1 MHPVLE
7 QIKQFLAPRWYKLQ
21 KSVVEFVKQFL
32 VPKLRELQKY
42 MVKFAKQFLVPKWHK
57 LQKYMLDFKERMT
70 MKRMVVMCLL
80 LVAVVCGILALAR
93 GDGKQD
99 WEKEPYPFEV
109 EIVGIFSNGFR
120 YSTNSPV
127 RVWDNWGNSYDIK
140 NMDVE
145 VDFDKDNRDEA
156 QLFLTLFIPRI
167 ILEYNPSDLK
177 DIDGDLVK
185 GELVDTSITVIEFA
199 NGQKVISSSDIEG
212 DSSYLEN
219 PSYAEWNL
227 DELFSIT
234 DRGYYDTEYSY
245 IFTDNLSEDEQ
256 LKVNTLSLLRSYDI
270 VSVTDIW
277 WADEDHFADVLKI
290 EFKDFHSAATIN
302 AIFTDLEK
310 RAKLSG
316 TLGKLLTEGS
326 SSSKLSSVQSNKSVS
341 TNPDDD
347 EEEIDSVL
355 VEKGIV
361 IKSVETQ
368 HNVVQNGQKGMN
380 IIVNYSVEGM
390 KGKTGDLN
398 AYFYFEDG
406 TPLKDGNKSSVPCY
420 GTYDGSVVVGKQFT
434 PRYDDVA
441 MSSTLFMPYD
451 ELHLRKGKFSLKF
464 YCAIFDD
471 EMKQQAT
478 SNWKYFT
485 VTQQ

>member
-42 MVKFAKQFLVPKWHK
+42 MVKFAKQFLVPKWHE

-80 LVAVVCGILALAR
+80 LVAVLCGILALVR

-99 WEKEPYPFEV
+99 WEKEPYPFEI
-109 EIVGIFSNGFR
+109 EKHVGYLLLGAGTYWSANSILPVTVVDGKGHEFDIQWGISVSSSDDFSFSMGWSPIELDLSDEYNNDDYDDSYVLIEFSNGQK
-120 YSTNSPV
+120 YSLGLEFSPYEINTGLEFYTS
-127 RVWDNWGNSYDIK
+127 DSEY
-140 NMDVE
+140 E
-145 VDFDKDNRDEA
+145 EADF
-156 QLFLTLFIPRI
+156 
-167 ILEYNPSDLK
+167 
-177 DIDGDLVK
+177 
-185 GELVDTSITVIEFA
+185 
-199 NGQKVISSSDIEG
+199 ISMC
-212 DSSYLEN
+212 
-219 PSYAEWNL
+219 
-227 DELFSIT
+227 
-234 DRGYYDTEYSY
+234 
-245 IFTDNLSEDEQ
+245 
-256 LKVNTLSLLRSYDI
+256 RSYDI
-270 VSVTDIW
+270 TSVRCFYCWNSTSSSEKCSDSKELE
-277 WADEDHFADVLKI
+277 ALKI
-290 EFKDFHSAATIN
+290 RFKDFNSAATIN
-302 AIFTDLEK
+302 TMLNSIEK
-310 RAKLSG
+310 RSG
-316 TLGKLLTEGS
+316 SDFAEFGKVLTKGS
-326 SSSKLSSVQSNKSVS
+326 SSSDLSEKSIS
-341 TNPDDD
+341 SDSDDD
-347 EEEIDSVL
+347 EEKIDSVL
-355 VEKGIV
+355 VEKSIV

-420 GTYDGSVVVGKQFT
+420 GTYGGSVVVGKQFT

>member
-80 LVAVVCGILALAR
+80 LVAVLCGILALVR

-99 WEKEPYPFEV
+99 WEKEPYPFEI
-109 EIVGIFSNGFR
+109 EKHVGYLLLGAGTYWSANSILPVTVVDGKGHEFDIQWGISVSSSDDFSFSMGWSPIELDLSDEYNNDDYDDSYVLIEFSNGQK
-120 YSTNSPV
+120 YSLGLEFSPYEINTGLEFYTS
-127 RVWDNWGNSYDIK
+127 DSEY
-140 NMDVE
+140 E
-145 VDFDKDNRDEA
+145 EADF
-156 QLFLTLFIPRI
+156 
-167 ILEYNPSDLK
+167 
-177 DIDGDLVK
+177 
-185 GELVDTSITVIEFA
+185 
-199 NGQKVISSSDIEG
+199 ISMC
-212 DSSYLEN
+212 
-219 PSYAEWNL
+219 
-227 DELFSIT
+227 
-234 DRGYYDTEYSY
+234 
-245 IFTDNLSEDEQ
+245 
-256 LKVNTLSLLRSYDI
+256 RSYDI
-270 VSVTDIW
+270 TSVRCFYCWNSTSSSEKCSDSKELE
-277 WADEDHFADVLKI
+277 ALKI
-290 EFKDFHSAATIN
+290 RFKDFNSAATIN
-302 AIFTDLEK
+302 TMLNSIEK
-310 RAKLSG
+310 RSG
-316 TLGKLLTEGS
+316 SDFAEFGKVLTKGS
-326 SSSKLSSVQSNKSVS
+326 SSSDLSEKSIS
-341 TNPDDD
+341 SDSDDD

-420 GTYDGSVVVGKQFT
+420 GTYGGSVVVGKQFT

-478 SNWKYFT
+478 SDWRYFT
-485 VTQQ
+485 FTRQ

>member
-42 MVKFAKQFLVPKWHK
+42 MVKFAKQFLVPKWHE

-80 LVAVVCGILALAR
+80 LVAVLCGILALVR

-99 WEKEPYPFEV
+99 WEKEPYPFEI
-109 EIVGIFSNGFR
+109 EKHVGYLLLGAGTYWSANSILPVTVVDGKGHEFDIQWGISVSSSDDFSFSMGWSPIELDLSDEYNNDDYDDSYVLIEFSNGQK
-120 YSTNSPV
+120 YSLGLEFSPYEINTGLEFYTS
-127 RVWDNWGNSYDIK
+127 DSEY
-140 NMDVE
+140 E
-145 VDFDKDNRDEA
+145 EADF
-156 QLFLTLFIPRI
+156 
-167 ILEYNPSDLK
+167 
-177 DIDGDLVK
+177 
-185 GELVDTSITVIEFA
+185 
-199 NGQKVISSSDIEG
+199 ISMC
-212 DSSYLEN
+212 
-219 PSYAEWNL
+219 
-227 DELFSIT
+227 
-234 DRGYYDTEYSY
+234 
-245 IFTDNLSEDEQ
+245 
-256 LKVNTLSLLRSYDI
+256 RSYDI
-270 VSVTDIW
+270 TSVRCFYCWNSTSSSEKCSDSKELE
-277 WADEDHFADVLKI
+277 ALKI
-290 EFKDFHSAATIN
+290 RFKDFNSAATIN
-302 AIFTDLEK
+302 TMLNSIEK
-310 RAKLSG
+310 RSG
-316 TLGKLLTEGS
+316 SDFAEFGKVLTKGS
-326 SSSKLSSVQSNKSVS
+326 SSSDLSEKSIS
-341 TNPDDD
+341 SDSDDD
-347 EEEIDSVL
+347 EEKIDPVL
-355 VEKGIV
+355 VEKSIV

-420 GTYDGSVVVGKQFT
+420 GTYGGSVVVGKQFT

-451 ELHLRKGKFSLKF
+451 ELHLRKGKFSLKY

-478 SNWKYFT
+478 SNWQYFT

>member
-80 LVAVVCGILALAR
+80 LVAVVCGILA
-93 GDGKQD
+93 GKQD
-99 WEKEPYPFEV
+99 WEKEPYPFEI
-109 EIVGIFSNGFR
+109 EKHVGYLLLGAGTYWSANSILPVTVVDGKGHEFDIQWGISVSSSDDFSFSMGWSPIELDLSDEYNNDDYDDSYVLIEFSNGQK
-120 YSTNSPV
+120 YSLGLEFSPYEINTGLEFYTS
-127 RVWDNWGNSYDIK
+127 DSEY
-140 NMDVE
+140 E
-145 VDFDKDNRDEA
+145 EADF
-156 QLFLTLFIPRI
+156 
-167 ILEYNPSDLK
+167 
-177 DIDGDLVK
+177 
-185 GELVDTSITVIEFA
+185 
-199 NGQKVISSSDIEG
+199 ISMC
-212 DSSYLEN
+212 
-219 PSYAEWNL
+219 
-227 DELFSIT
+227 
-234 DRGYYDTEYSY
+234 
-245 IFTDNLSEDEQ
+245 
-256 LKVNTLSLLRSYDI
+256 RSYDI
-270 VSVTDIW
+270 TSVRCFYCWNSTSSSEKCSDSKELE
-277 WADEDHFADVLKI
+277 ALKI
-290 EFKDFHSAATIN
+290 RFKDFNSAATIN
-302 AIFTDLEK
+302 AMLNSIEK
-310 RAKLSG
+310 RSG
-316 TLGKLLTEGS
+316 SDFAEFGKVLTKGS
-326 SSSKLSSVQSNKSVS
+326 SSSDLSEKSIS
-341 TNPDDD
+341 SDSDDD

-355 VEKGIV
+355 VEKSIV

-406 TPLKDGNKSSVPCY
+406 TPLKDDNKSSVPYY
-420 GTYDGSVVVGKQFT
+420 GTHDGSVVVGKQFT

-451 ELHLRKGKFSLKF
+451 ELHLGKGEFSLKY

-471 EMKQQAT
+471 EMKQQST
-478 SNWKYFT
+478 SDWRYFT
-485 VTQQ
+485 FTRQ